1 MKTTPQSVRCRVSPI
16 GCNSLSNQQKETKF
30 SSWDDRRSSWFSSL
44 ASAWE
49 LVQKRRGDVYALR
62 KLATGRVRSTGGLP
76 RNGSGAFG
84 GFLTKCLGVRC
95 VLASLLGSV
104 AVCVSSFAQTP
115 DNVAEREV
123 QRRQAGISQGDAA
136 LARGKAAMKAKDYG
150 AAHEEFRTAITY
162 LPDAVV
168 SGKGHDEAVEG
179 FCKSGV
185 VLAEAR
191 IAEGRYADAEA
202 ILSEVLSDRYE
213 PKCRPAQE
221 LYAHLRQPGYFNKTM
236 SPTFIEKVEQ
246 VKQLLTEA
254 DGFYQSGRY
263 DLAMKRYDQVLV
275 LDPYN
280 TAARKGQE
288 KINNT
293 KYKYGEEAYNE
304 TRSRQLWQV
313 EKGWEQPVR
322 RYGQTGEPVAIGA
335 LRNLGGTAQVS
346 NKLTTIIIP
355 RLEFRDASL
364 REAVDFLREQAI
376 ENDPATEGKRGVNI
390 VIPPSLA
397 VQRVVTPPG
406 AVSPA
411 PAGAGAPA
419 TAPAGTPLAGAPPAA
434 AANRAGNL
442 PAAPPPE
449 RGNITIELNQIPLGE
464 ALRYIANQAG
474 LKVKVEPYAVSLVP
488 KTEQSNDLLVKRY
501 HVPPE
506 FFGGPLDVGYYLEA
520 GGAGAKSAGGGSAQ
534 PAPVAEN
541 IIEKEAVSYQSASGV
556 GTGAGATSQSNL
568 VQGTSS
574 TRQHLVNDRQLVG
587 RADARTML
595 QSMGVQ
601 FPTVTLP
608 DGHADAAS
616 ATFWPHTGVLIVRNT
631 QDNLDMVDALV
642 DQANASQPKQ
652 VEIESKFIE
661 ITQNNLKELGFDWL
675 LGPFNIGNHKVF
687 GAGGTSVNSQAAS
700 PGNFPFVNTTG
711 QPIGD
716 TQPGQPIG
724 QFPVTGGNRSGSLAI
739 SANALDALL
748 FPGASGVAPGIFGLA
763 GVFTDPQFQVVIR
776 ALNQKKGV
784 DLLSAPKVTTKS
796 GQRAIIEVVREFR
809 YPSTFT
815 PPQVPSI
822 ASTTGN
828 TVIGGATTVPVVV
841 TPTTPQDWETRNTG
855 VTLEVEPV
863 VGGDATTIDLNLV
876 PQVVEFEGFIN
887 YGSPINAVGVNTLGG
902 VISTSVPVLLT
913 QNVINQPVFSTRK
926 VTTSVSVYDGQT
938 VVLGGLMREDVQKT
952 EDKTPIIGDIP
963 LVGRL
968 FRTNVDQHIKR
979 NLVIFVTARVITP
992 SGLAFNN
999 EEEEEEGL
1007 LPPALPEAPAYKK

>member
-1 MKTTPQSVRCRVSPI
+1 M
-16 GCNSLSNQQKETKF
+16 
-30 SSWDDRRSSWFSSL
+30 
-44 ASAWE
+44 
-49 LVQKRRGDVYALR
+49 
-62 KLATGRVRSTGGLP
+62 
-76 RNGSGAFG
+76 
-84 GFLTKCLGVRC
+84 
-95 VLASLLGSV
+95 
-104 AVCVSSFAQTP
+104 
-115 DNVAEREV
+115 
-123 QRRQAGISQGDAA
+123 
-136 LARGKAAMKAKDYG
+136 
-150 AAHEEFRTAITY
+150 Y

-168 SGKGHDEAVEG
+168 SGKAHDEAVEG

-202 ILSEVLSDRYE
+202 ILGELLSDRYD
-213 PKCRPAQE
+213 PKCRAAQE

-263 DLAMKRYDQVLV
+263 DLAMKRYDQVLA

-293 KYKYGEEAYNE
+293 KYRYGEEAYNE

-313 EKGWEQPVR
+313 EKGWEQPIR
-322 RYGQTGEPVAIGA
+322 RYGATGEPAKLGIQK
-335 LRNLGGTAQVS
+335 NLTDTARIN
-346 NKLTTIIIP
+346 NKLNTIVIP
-355 RLEFRDASL
+355 RVEFRDATL
-364 REAVDFLREQAI
+364 REAVNFLREQAV
-376 ENDPATEGKRGVNI
+376 ENDPATEGERGINI
-390 VIPPSLA
+390 VLPPS
-397 VQRVVTPPG
+397 VQRPPPPPAG
-406 AVSPA
+406 VSPA
-411 PAGAGAPA
+411 PAGAAAAAPG
-419 TAPAGTPLAGAPPAA
+419 TAPAGTSPVGAGQAVAQPPAPPA
-434 AANRAGNL
+434 
-442 PAAPPPE
+442 E
-449 RGNITIELNQIPLGE
+449 RGSITLELNHIPLGE

-488 KTEQSNDLLVKRY
+488 RTEQSGDLLVKRY
-501 HVPPE
+501 RVPPE
-506 FFGGPLDVGYYLEA
+506 FFGGPLDVGYYIEGSL
-520 GGAGAKSAGGGSAQ
+520 GAGQSGAGGSAQ

-541 IIEKEAVSYQSASGV
+541 IIQKEAVSYQTASGV

-568 VQGTSS
+568 VQGTST
-574 TRQHLVNDRQLVG
+574 TRQHLLNDRQLVG
-587 RADARTML
+587 RADAKTML

-601 FPTVTLP
+601 FPTITLP
-608 DGHADAAS
+608 DGRGDAAS
-616 ATFWPHTGVLIVRNT
+616 ATFWPHSGVLIVRNT

-642 DQANASQPKQ
+642 DQANLSQPKQ
-652 VEIESKFIE
+652 VEIESKFVE
-661 ITQNNLKELGFDWL
+661 INQNNLKELGFDWL
-675 LGPFNIGNHKVF
+675 LGPFSLNGKVF
-687 GAGGTSVNSQAAS
+687 GSGGTAGNGVPVNPAD
-700 PGNFPFVNTTG
+700 FPFVANG
-711 QPIGD
+711 V
-716 TQPGQPIG
+716 PIG
-724 QFPVTGGNRSGSLAI
+724 QNPVTAGNRSGDFAI

-748 FPGASGVAPGIFGLA
+748 VPGLGQVAGAAPGIFGLA
-763 GVFTDPQFQVVIR
+763 GVFTNPQFQVVIR
-776 ALNQKKGV
+776 ALNQKKGI

-809 YPSTFT
+809 YPKTYT
-815 PPQVPSI
+815 PPQVPQI
-822 ASTTGN
+822 GTT
-828 TVIGGATTVPVVV
+828 TTAGSQVVPVVV

-887 YGSPINAVGVNTLGG
+887 YGSPINAVGVTTVGG
-902 VISTSVPVLLT
+902 ANGISVSTPVILT

-938 VVLGGLMREDVQKT
+938 VVLGGLMREDVQKV

-963 LVGRL
+963 LIGRA
-968 FRTNVDQHIKR
+968 FRTNVDQHIKK

-992 SGLAFNN
+992 AGLAFNN

-1007 LPPALPEAPAYKK
+1007 LPPALPEVPAYKK